1 MSSAYT
7 DVAAAGTSCHVTSI
21 GGGKAAGRGADLKDR
36 PGSAPNDSFQ
46 ACQLAVAN
54 CTDEN
59 SNGLYLPAVPY
70 AGKPVWQKTVD
81 NAGREDETSMDTG
94 SERFI
99 YYSEKAERWYIGD
112 ALEEG
117 GFTYVQSPGKSPV
130 PPLQGWQK
138 NATVTVA
145 GCGNGSGIKFAA
157 ALMELQKLLEI
168 SPWEDQELCYVT
180 MLKLLGNI
188 GSHPGEAKFCSVK
201 IENPAIQNKI
211 LRFAGARQFFEAIG
225 FCEESG
231 SLVFPTDGSAQ
242 AKMACELL
250 EGFANEAQY
259 NHIRKERHAKAAEVA
274 RKEAEK
280 DGWAQGRAKAAAK
293 AASAGGGDGGG

>member
-7 DVAAAGTSCHVTSI
+7 DGTAAGTSCHVTSI
-21 GGGKAAGRGADLKDR
+21 GGGKGAGRGAALKDR
-36 PGSAPNDSFQ
+36 PGSAPSEGFQ

-54 CTDEN
+54 CTDERC
-59 SNGLYLPAVPY
+59 NGLYSPAVPY
-70 AGKPVWQKTVD
+70 AGKPVWQKD
-81 NAGREDETSMDTG
+81 GDATSN
-94 SERFI
+94 EQFI
-99 YYSEKAERWYIGD
+99 YYSERAERWYIGD

-117 GFTYVQSPGKSPV
+117 GFTFVQSPGKSLV

-138 NATVTVA
+138 NATATVA
-145 GCGNGSGIKFAA
+145 GCGSGSGIKFAA
-157 ALMELQKLLEI
+157 ALTELPKLLEI

-188 GSHPGEAKFCSVK
+188 VSHPGEAKFCSVK
-201 IENPAIQNKI
+201 IENPAIQKKI
-211 LRFAGARQFFEAIG
+211 LRFDGARGFFEAIG

-242 AKMACELL
+242 AKMASEML

-280 DGWAQGRAKAAAK
+280 DGWAQARAKASAN
-293 AASAGGGDGGG
+293 AASAGGGGGGG